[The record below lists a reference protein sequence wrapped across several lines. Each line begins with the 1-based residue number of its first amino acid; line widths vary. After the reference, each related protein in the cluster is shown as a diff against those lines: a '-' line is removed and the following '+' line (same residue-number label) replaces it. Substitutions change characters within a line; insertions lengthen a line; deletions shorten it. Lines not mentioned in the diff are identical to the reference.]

1 MKIDVRS
8 KELLNGKKEKY
19 KLSHKVRFGLV
30 TAALVLGIPGMMFL
44 NSPIYAASETPTA
57 PGEGIPEVVA

>member
-19 KLSHKVRFGLV
+19 KLSHKVRLGLV
-30 TAALVLGIPGMMFL
+30 TADLDLSIHGIMFL
-44 NSPIYAASETPTA
+44 YS
-57 PGEGIPEVVA
+57 